1 MAKELVP
8 PVEPAGIG
16 PQKPF
21 HSQDQIGL
29 RSFDHQMKMISHQT
43 PGVDLPV
50 RFCTGLAER
59 LEEPLSIQIVVE
71 NGFAPI
77 AAIHDVVDG
86 AGILDA
92 QLATHA
98 PALPQA
104 ATKRQGLKTRN

>member
-8 PVEPAGIG
+8 PVEAAGIG

-21 HSQDQIGL
+21 HSQDQIRL
-29 RSFDHQMKMISHQT
+29 RSLNHQMKMISHQT

-50 RFCTGLAER
+50 RFGASLGQR
-59 LEEPLSIQIVVE
+59 LEEPLTVQIVVE

-98 PALPQA
+98 PSLLQA
-104 ATKRQGLKTRN
+104 ATSVKG